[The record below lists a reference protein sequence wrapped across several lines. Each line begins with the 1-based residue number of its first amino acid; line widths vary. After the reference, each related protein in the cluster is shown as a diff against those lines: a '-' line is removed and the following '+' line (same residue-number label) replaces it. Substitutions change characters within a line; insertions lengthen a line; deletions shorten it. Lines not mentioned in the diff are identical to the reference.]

1 MRGQFF
7 VIQKLKLR
15 AFVYAAAL
23 MLLAVL
29 FAFPVHSYAA
39 FTFTQSGV
47 DDFGEADNDSITIME
62 TFNNYLYACATSAN
76 GVQIWRTNDPANI
89 SGVAASAVWTKVATG
104 GFGDSQNNEC
114 NDFEVFNGQ
123 LYVSM
128 RKEVDPGELWRT
140 SNGTTW
146 TQVGSDGFGDVNNF
160 GIGELEFFGGRLYA
174 NTINTNAGSEV
185 WRSDT
190 NGNNFTLV
198 AITDNGFGDANNTT
212 PRSGVSFGG
221 NLYFG
226 SYNLVSGGEVWR
238 SSNGTSWS
246 QVNSDGFGSSDS
258 STVNDMIEFNNEL
271 YLGTTNGTT
280 GGQLWKTAT
289 GDNPASFS
297 QVAGLTEVDSIS
309 IQNMHVRNDLLFL
322 TASNLAVGVKV
333 WSTPNGSAFTLQNT
347 PGFGDASQYDSLAVG
362 TVNGVT
368 VFSTADGGGDAKL
381 YYPDLS
387 PTVSNV
393 TASQR
398 NDGTGYVDI
407 SFDIDTVDG
416 ADEVEA
422 LLQFDLGGGFSDAF
436 ILESDTD
443 TTATNGDP
451 KVLNVNTN
459 QVGNSSGYI
468 LTSSGSNKVSLVWH
482 SKRNNAN
489 VIQNNSLIRVRGFS
503 GTNSSYASSATF
515 AVSNSD
521 LAAPL
526 TSASPAGGVYVNG
539 QTVTLTCND
548 GLGAGCDKTYYTVD
562 GTTPTT
568 GSTVYTGPI
577 SIAQSAALKFFSVD
591 FAGNQEAI
599 KTELYTITSNG
610 PAMRLT
616 KTVLSTSGASAGQD
630 ILPGDVL
637 TYFVDYQNLGL
648 NSATGV
654 VLTES
659 IPAYTSFKTG
669 SIVLNGAQLT
679 EVKDADA
686 ADFNV
691 TNNNRITF
699 DLGVIPA
706 GATGRFSFQ
715 VDVSQSARSGD
726 TVMSE
731 TRGQYNPFNLSV
743 SSNVVSNVIKAQGE
757 LGGVVFNDLNRNGVF
772 DGFESGIVGATVRIF
787 EDVNRN
793 GVIDAG
799 DTGVFIGTSGANGSF
814 SVTGMSAGFYMI
826 QVDSST
832 LGATF
837 SLTTGNNPGQA
848 VLSNSLQKFNTAH
861 FGFARRSSI
870 IGRVVRTVIGGPTTQ
885 PSQSQNTNQNVNG
898 NTNTQINA
906 NTNIIPPVVSTNQN
920 SNVNTDSNVNSS
932 EPVSTNVNEDP
943 DPGPVENSESFLAS
957 IWNNEPVQ
965 QIVEFGVAPL
975 VLVAA
980 LANLASAVSVANTLI
995 PFLQYLSQIFTE
1007 PFRFFGARKIRRWG
1021 RVYNTLTK
1029 EPIDLAIVR
1038 LFNKETNKLVESFIT
1053 DSKGRYYFLAEPD
1066 TEYYLSVKRDGFV
1079 FPGQL
1084 PVDVNKRDRVYKG
1097 GEFGFAAG
1105 KENAEPGI
1113 EKGGVVTYEI
1123 PLDPEQGVTYADD
1136 SFRRPIKTA
1145 IADYQSYASLS
1156 DNEKEKEN
1164 RKVSREIRRQKFA
1177 KVFSYLGP
1185 VLGLVAFVLAP
1196 SIFTGIMLVIHILL
1210 FLLMNRLAAKR
1221 VAAPWGRIFDKNSN
1235 DSLSKSIVRLFE
1247 PKFGRLLH
1255 TRVTTGDG
1263 RYGFLVGDE
1272 EYFVVP
1278 EKNGYHFEGK
1288 KLRVSPRGGIVRE
1301 NIGLHKKK

>member
-7 VIQKLKLR
+7 IIQKLKLR

-23 MLLAVL
+23 LLLAVL
-29 FAFPVHSYAA
+29 FVFPIDAKAA

-47 DDFGEADNDSITIME
+47 DDLGDSDNDSISIME
-62 TFNNYLYACATSAN
+62 TFNDYLYACTTNAN
-76 GVQIWRTNDPANI
+76 GVQIWRTDDPANL
-89 SGVAASAVWTKVATG
+89 SGVAASAVWTKVATD
-104 GFGDSQNNEC
+104 GFGDSTNNEC

-123 LYVSM
+123 LYVAM

-140 SNGTTW
+140 SNGTSW
-146 TQVGSDGFGDVNNF
+146 TQVGSDGFGDANNF
-160 GIGELEFFGGRLYA
+160 GIGELESFDGRLYA
-174 NTINTNAGSEV
+174 NTINTNLGSEV
-185 WRSDT
+185 WRSDA

-212 PRSGVSFGG
+212 PQSGVVFDGD
-221 NLYFG
+221 LYFA
-226 SYNLVSGGEVWR
+226 SYNLLTGGEVWR

-246 QVNSDGFGSSDS
+246 QVNSDGFGSSDNS
-258 STVNDMIEFNNEL
+258 SVNDMIEFNNEL

-297 QVAGLTEVDSIS
+297 QVAGITEVASFS
-309 IQNMHVRNDLLFL
+309 IQHLHVRNDLLFL
-322 TASNLAVGVKV
+322 NASNLATGVKI
-333 WSTPNGSAFTLQNT
+333 WSSTNGSSFTLQNS
-347 PGFGDASQYDSLAVG
+347 PGFGDVTQFVSHAVG

-368 VFSTADGGGDAKL
+368 VFAASNGGGDAKL

-387 PTVSNV
+387 PAVSNV
-393 TASQR
+393 TATQR

-436 ILESDTD
+436 ILESDAD

-459 QVGNSSGYI
+459 QVGNNSGYI
-468 LTSSGSNKVSLVWH
+468 LTSSGSNNVSLVWH

-503 GTNSSYASSATF
+503 GTNGSYASSATF

-521 LAAPL
+521 LATPL
-526 TSASPAGGVYVNG
+526 TTASPVGGVYVNG
-539 QTVTLTCND
+539 QVVTLTCND

-568 GSTVYTGPI
+568 GSSVYTGPI

-591 FAGNQEAI
+591 FAGNQEAV

-659 IPAYTSFKTG
+659 IPRYTSFKPG

-679 EVKDADA
+679 EAKDGDA

-699 DLGVIPA
+699 DLGIVPA
-706 GATGRFSFQ
+706 GTTGRFSFQ

-726 TVMSE
+726 MVASE
-731 TRGQYNPFNLSV
+731 TKGQYNPFNLSV
-743 SSNVVSNVIKAQGE
+743 SSNVVSNIVKAQGE
-757 LGGVVFNDLNRNGVF
+757 LGGAVFNDLNRNGVF

-793 GVIDAG
+793 GAIDSG
-799 DTGVFIGTSGANGSF
+799 DTGVFIGTTGASGAF
-814 SVTGMSAGFYMI
+814 SLSGMSAGFYMI

-832 LGATF
+832 LGATY

-848 VLSNSLQKFNTAH
+848 VLSTSLQKFTTAH

-870 IGRVVRTVIGGPTTQ
+870 IGRVVRTVVGGPTTQ
-885 PSQSQNTNQNVNG
+885 PSQPQNVNQNTNAQANVN
-898 NTNTQINA
+898 TNS
-906 NTNIIPPVVSTNQN
+906 IPPVVSTNQN
-920 SNVNTDSNVNSS
+920 LNLNSVNSNVNTD
-932 EPVSTNVNEDP
+932 EPVNVNVNEDP
-943 DPGPVENSESFLAS
+943 DPDPKENSESFLAS

-1007 PFRFFGARKIRRWG
+1007 PFRLFGARKVRRWG

-1066 TEYYLSVKRDGFV
+1066 TEYYLSVTRDGFI
-1079 FPGQL
+1079 FPAQL
-1084 PVDVNKRDRVYKG
+1084 PVDVSKRDRIYKG
-1097 GEFGFAAG
+1097 GAFGFTTG
-1105 KENAEPGI
+1105 EEDAEPGI
-1113 EKGGVVTYEI
+1113 EKGGVIAYEI

-1136 SFRRPIKTA
+1136 TFRRPIKTA
-1145 IADYQSYASLS
+1145 IADYQTYTSLS
-1156 DNEKEKEN
+1156 DNEKEREN
-1164 RKVSREIRRQKFA
+1164 RKVAREIRRQKVA
-1177 KVFSYLGP
+1177 KVFSYFGP
-1185 VLGLVAFVLAP
+1185 LLGLVAFILAP
-1196 SIFTGIMLVIHILL
+1196 SIFTGVMLVVHILL
-1210 FLLMNRLAAKR
+1210 FLLFNRLAAKR
-1221 VAAPWGRIFDKNSN
+1221 VASPWGNIFDKDTKNP
-1235 DSLSKSIVRLFE
+1235 LSKSIVRLFE

-1255 TRVTTGDG
+1255 TRVTTGNG
-1263 RYGFLVGDE
+1263 RYGFLVGDD

-1278 EKNGYHFEGK
+1278 ERNGYHFEEK
-1288 KLRVSPRGGIVRE
+1288 RLRISPRGGIVKE
-1301 NIGLHKKK
+1301 DIGLNKKK